1 MTVTT
6 NEFGQQN
13 LFAKEPQM
21 VVESYNR
28 KGLESPQQ
36 YVETYN
42 GRWAMMG
49 IVSGFISY
57 AFTGNFFFGIFWWLK
72 QFSPSLQLHFSCFC
86 PILYNNS
93 LKPSDG
99 KLPSWNSY
107 LLHYWRSIAGRC
119 PWDLFSNCIHACSSK
134 YEGSHGRLQRPQDL
148 WRFFYLREHSRRFVK
163 VLPWTF
169 SVIYTK

>member
-36 YVETYN
+36 YAETYN

-49 IVSGFISY
+49 IISGFISY
-57 AFTGNFFFGIFWWLK
+57 AATGKFFFGIFWWLRH
-72 QFSPSLQLHFSCFC
+72 FSLWLALHFLYCLVT
-86 PILYNNS
+86 LYNNL
-93 LKPSDG
+93 LKLIDG
-99 KLPSWNSY
+99 KLPSWNSH
-107 LLHYWRSIAGRC
+107 LLCYWWCPSDWCPRSI
-119 PWDLFSNCIHACSSK
+119 LFCCIHVRSSK
-134 YEGSHGRLQRPQDL
+134 YERAYGWIQGSQNLRWLFNL
-148 WRFFYLREHSRRFVK
+148 WEH
-163 VLPWTF
+163 P
-169 SVIYTK
+169 